1 MNKIH
6 DAIIIGVGPIGIA
19 AAVQLL
25 SRKLKPLVLEKG
37 ISAGSAMLDWG
48 HIRFFTPWPYII
60 DKAVANLLD
69 MNGWV
74 YPNREYLQAVK

>member
-6 DAIIIGVGPIGIA
+6 DAIIIGAGPIGIT

-48 HIRFFTPWPYII
+48 HVRVFT
-60 DKAVANLLD
+60 L
-69 MNGWV
+69 
-74 YPNREYLQAVK
+74 